1 MKIELHAL
9 QNFVPANLN
18 RDDTGTPK
26 NCYFGGY
33 RRARISSQSF
43 KRAMRDAFRTGGV
56 LPSTTLG
63 SRTLRVVEVIATRL
77 ADPKAPDAIPLEEG
91 RELVTRALS
100 ALKLAVKP
108 DGRTDYLLFLSPE
121 QLDALTA
128 QCRALRST
136 VTPTDD
142 AAKPAARGRRQA
154 DSGVSAEIGSAI
166 RDAMKRGHAADIA
179 LFGRMIADL
188 PEINVNAAAQVAHA
202 VSTNKVDIEF
212 DYFTAVDDLQPGAE
226 TGAGM
231 IGTVEFN
238 SACFYRYASVDVDQL
253 ARNLAGDE
261 QPVTASVADLTRRTV
276 EAFVRAFVTAIPTGK
291 QNSMAAHNPPS
302 FILAVARDGGNWSL
316 ANAFVQP
323 VAPKPNADLVSGSI
337 AALDAYWGDLTAMYG
352 RQGISGQWYA
362 AVGTPAVA
370 TLKESRV
377 VSLDALVS
385 HVLDATQVVA
395 V

>member
-9 QNFVPANLN
+9 QNFAPANLN

-43 KRAMRDAFRTGGV
+43 KRAMREHFLRESADFVGIRTRRIIVEIAERIAKQKPAPKTVVDMVSAVFKDGGIER
-56 LPSTTLG
+56 PSRG
-63 SRTLRVVEVIATRL
+63 SDEERDNTR
-77 ADPKAPDAIPLEEG
+77 II
-91 RELVTRALS
+91 
-100 ALKLAVKP
+100 
-108 DGRTDYLLFLSPE
+108 LFLSE
-121 QLDALTA
+121 SSIDLMVQCFRDRWESLTGKD
-128 QCRALRST
+128 RDVRSAT
-136 VTPTDD
+136 I
-142 AAKPAARGRRQA
+142 
-154 DSGVSAEIGSAI
+154 AELGAILVGSASVPQ
-166 RDAMKRGHAADIA
+166 IA
-179 LFGRMIADL
+179 LFGRMIEVGDSTPFGKMNL
-188 PEINVNAAAQVAHA
+188 RVDAAAQVAHA

-212 DYFTAVDDLQPGAE
+212 DYFTAVDDLQLGAE

-253 ARNLAGDE
+253 ARNLAGDG
-261 QPVTASVADLTRRTV
+261 QPVTAAVAEVTRRTV

-302 FILAVARDGGNWSL
+302 FVLAVARDGGNWSL

-323 VAPKPNADLVSGSI
+323 ITPKLNADLVAGSI
-337 AALDAYWGDLTAMYG
+337 AALDTYWGDLSAMYG
-352 RQGISGQWYA
+352 TQGISGQWYA
-362 AVGTPAVA
+362 SVGTPAI
-370 TLKESRV
+370 TILKDARV
-377 VSLDALVS
+377 SGLDALVS